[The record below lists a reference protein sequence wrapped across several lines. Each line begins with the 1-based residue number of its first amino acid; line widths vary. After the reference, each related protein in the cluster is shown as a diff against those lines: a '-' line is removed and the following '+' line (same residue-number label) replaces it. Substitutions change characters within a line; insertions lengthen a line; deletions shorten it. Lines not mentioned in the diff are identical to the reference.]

1 MFKSSRENLISKCKW
16 SYFIYNSLAY
26 SLAGLNYMHG
36 CRTLQ
41 RYRQVSRFG
50 LCGSV
55 VICIVSSP
63 QKYSSVVVSGPVG
76 RHSHGACLLMSQPHP
91 QLLVTG
97 GVGNGGDLKDSW
109 VVEVHI
115 ADGTAV
121 CREVSVILLHPDT
134 RPGTGVTSSGRPMCA
149 HAHCMHVCLHAQ

>member
-1 MFKSSRENLISKCKW
+1 MC
-16 SYFIYNSLAY
+16 
-26 SLAGLNYMHG
+26 MHG

-63 QKYSSVVVSGPVG
+63 QKYSSVVVPGPVG
-76 RHSHGACLLMSQPHP
+76 RRLHGACLLMAQPHP

-97 GVGNGGDLKDSW
+97 GLGDHNARLKDSW

-115 ADGTAV
+115 ADSTAV
-121 CREVSVILLHPDT
+121 CMEVSVILLHPDT

-149 HAHCMHVCLHAQ
+149 HAH

>member
-1 MFKSSRENLISKCKW
+1 
-16 SYFIYNSLAY
+16 
-26 SLAGLNYMHG
+26 MHG

-63 QKYSSVVVSGPVG
+63 QKYSRVRVSGPVG
-76 RHSHGACLLMSQPHP
+76 RKLHDACLLMSQPHP

-97 GVGNGGDLKDSW
+97 GMSDDDADLKDSW

-115 ADGTAV
+115 ADGTAM
-121 CREVSVILLHPDT
+121 CMEVSVILLYPDT
-134 RPGTGVTSSGRPMCA
+134 RPGIGVTSSGRPTCMCA
-149 HAHCMHVCLHAQ
+149 HAHCMHVCMPTCPVIQSASVHV

>member
-1 MFKSSRENLISKCKW
+1 MFKISLISKCKW

-55 VICIVSSP
+55 VICIVSFP
-63 QKYSSVVVSGPVG
+63 QKYSSVVVPGPLG
-76 RHSHGACLLMSQPHP
+76 RVRHGACLLTSQPHP

-97 GVGNGGDLKDSW
+97 GESVHAYLKDSW

-121 CREVSVILLHPDT
+121 CREVSVIIFHPDT
-134 RPGTGVTSSGRPMCA
+134 HPGTGVTSSGRPMCA
-149 HAHCMHVCLHAQ
+149 HAHRMHVCLHAQ